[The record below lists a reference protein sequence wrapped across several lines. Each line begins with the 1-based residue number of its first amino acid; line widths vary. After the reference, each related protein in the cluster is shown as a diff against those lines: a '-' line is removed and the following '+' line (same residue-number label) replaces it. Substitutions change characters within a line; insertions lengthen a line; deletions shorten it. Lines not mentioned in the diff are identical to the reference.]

1 MATTTPNY
9 GLTKPDLSE
18 LYDIGVQNT
27 NMDLV
32 DTQMKQ
38 NADDIDD
45 MSYHAGDT
53 LDLTPGVFAGRL
65 GSDRKTI
72 HFIIPLT
79 KPFGS
84 DVTGFSLP
92 GNFTIFH
99 SSGGIMQ
106 DTKVLSTV
114 GTVAFYNRGR
124 SYGLGV
130 RLVLTTASSMTANR
144 PVCLYANSG
153 CTLVL
158 S

>member
-1 MATTTPNY
+1 MASSTTNY
-9 GLTKPDLSE
+9 GLTKPDATE
-18 LYDIGVQNT
+18 LYDIAVQNE
-27 NMDLV
+27 NMDKI
-32 DTQMKQ
+32 DTQMKL

-65 GSDRKTI
+65 GSDQKTI

-106 DTKVLSTV
+106 DTKVLSTL
-114 GTVAFYNRGR
+114 GTVTFYNRGS

-130 RLVLTTASSMTANR
+130 RLVLTNASSMTANR
-144 PVCLYANSG
+144 PVCLYANAG